1 MISRKMPLV
10 LLILV
15 LVGLLG
21 PAAAHAQT
29 PTNVIVIYPAAEPQ
43 ADSLALSV
51 FFVITDELGRPISRP
66 GIDSVEI
73 ELLGGGD
80 NVPVEAKFTD
90 PQTPFYIALILDA
103 SGSMASAMPGVRE
116 AAQAAVDSAP
126 AGANIAVIKFNKL
139 ALEDN
144 LTIVEPFTPNLALVK
159 GSINAIEAEP
169 NAPTCLYNTLYKS
182 IELLDEITDEPQER
196 QAIIVFTDGKDD
208 DGAGNPCSQRKY
220 EDVINRATLALPITP
235 IHTIGLCADEACSN
249 LRKEELR
256 SMAKETSAF
265 AATGS
270 QNNMS
275 EVFREI
281 MEGLSSQLV
290 ARANVYARQGD
301 NQAALSIK
309 LQDNDV
315 PLTTTFSFFSP
326 QDYNAPPPPANA
338 QISNLVYDQAQ
349 DIYTIAMSVTS
360 PETLQKVVVE
370 LWDEKSGTQLPPAQ
384 EFENPEATLQFER
397 NTDDLVAGR
406 EYSFRVKAV
415 DKDGFLITI
424 GEEGETILAKQTF
437 VYEPPPPPP
446 PEIIIKSVQADF
458 QAQRLFVDL
467 ESRNVGEIT
476 SYQGFIVDK
485 ETGAG
490 IYEFGPTL
498 FPGNRIEEQLPERM
512 EQAGEPR
519 SYVMN
524 LTLIPKEGPA
534 IKPAQPYEFKAIPP
548 PPPSLLVRVGRVLQN
563 PAILISIFVIVLCT
577 IGLVIYLNR
586 PAKKEALLSP
596 MPRPPIDHTMISGPS
611 AAAPQSK
618 PQQPPPRPT
627 QPQPPRL
634 HLEILETPG
643 APPEKK
649 KVITTFPFVIGRD
662 GSNFNIPG
670 DQTLSR
676 QHVEISVRDNKFFI
690 TDLESRNGT
699 YIGQTRLPPRTP
711 TPLGNTSV
719 VRLGHR
725 TQLKL
730 DLQT

>member
-10 LLILV
+10 LLLLV

-21 PAAAHAQT
+21 SGAAYAQT
-29 PTNVIVIYPAAEPQ
+29 PANVIVIYPAAEPQ

-80 NVPVEAKFTD
+80 NVPVEAKFSD
-90 PQTPFYIALILDA
+90 PQTPFYIALVLDA
-103 SGSMASAMPGVRE
+103 SGSMANMMAGVRE
-116 AAQAAVDSAP
+116 AAQSAVDSAP
-126 AGANIAVIKFNKL
+126 PGANITVIKFNEL
-139 ALEDN
+139 AIEDD
-144 LTIVEPFTPNLALVK
+144 LTIIEPFTEDPVLVK
-159 GSINAIEAEP
+159 GAINAIESDP
-169 NAPTCLYNTLYKS
+169 NAPTCLYNALYKS
-182 IELLDEITDEPQER
+182 IELLDEATQKPQER
-196 QAIIVFTDGKDD
+196 QAIILFTDGKDERA
-208 DGAGNPCSQRKY
+208 DGAPCSQRKY
-220 EDVINRATLALPITP
+220 DDVINRATRALPITP
-235 IHTIGLCADEACSN
+235 IHTIGLCADDACSN

-270 QNNMS
+270 QDNMS

-309 LQDNDV
+309 LQDNEA

-349 DIYTIAMSVTS
+349 DIYTVAMSVTS

-397 NTDDLVAGR
+397 HTDDLVAGR

-415 DKDGFLITI
+415 DQEGFLITI

-446 PEIIIKSVQADF
+446 PEVIVKSVQADF
-458 QAQRLFVDL
+458 EAKRLFVDL

-476 SYQGFIVDK
+476 SYEGFIVDK

-498 FPGNRIEEQLPERM
+498 FPGNRIEEQLPQSI

-519 SYVMN
+519 SYVIN
-524 LTLIPKEGPA
+524 LTLIPKEGPP
-534 IKPAQPYEFKAIPP
+534 IKLLQPYEFKAVPP
-548 PPPSLLVRVGRVLQN
+548 PPPGLMVRVGQALQN
-563 PAILISIFVIVLCT
+563 PAILISIFVIILCT
-577 IGLVIYLNR
+577 VGLVIYFNR
-586 PAKKEALLSP
+586 PAKKETLLSP

-611 AAAPQSK
+611 VEAPQ
-618 PQQPPPRPT
+618 PQPRQPPPRPA

-634 HLEILETPG
+634 SLEVLETPG

-676 QHVEISVRDNKFFI
+676 QHVEISLRGNKFFI

-699 YIGQTRLPPRTP
+699 YIGETRLSPRTP
-711 TPLGNTSV
+711 TPLGNTSI

-730 DLQT
+730 DPQV

>member
-10 LLILV
+10 LLLLV

-21 PAAAHAQT
+21 PGAAYAQT
-29 PTNVIVIYPAAEPQ
+29 PANVIVIYPAAEPQ
-43 ADSLALSV
+43 ADSMALSV

-80 NVPVEAKFTD
+80 NAPVEAKFSD
-90 PQTPFYIALILDA
+90 PQTPFYIALVLDA
-103 SGSMASAMPGVRE
+103 SGSMANMMPGVRE
-116 AAQAAVDSAP
+116 AAQSAVDSAP
-126 AGANIAVIKFNKL
+126 PGANIAVIKFNEL
-139 ALEDN
+139 AIEDD
-144 LTIVEPFTPNLALVK
+144 LTIIEPFTEDPVLVK
-159 GSINAIEAEP
+159 GAINAVESDP
-169 NAPTCLYNTLYKS
+169 NAPTCLYNALYKS
-182 IELLDEITDEPQER
+182 IELLDEATQKPQER
-196 QAIIVFTDGKDD
+196 QAIILFTDGKDERA
-208 DGAGNPCSQRKY
+208 DGTPCSQRKY
-220 EDVINRATLALPITP
+220 DDVINRATRALPITP
-235 IHTIGLCADEACSN
+235 IHTIGLCADDACSN

-270 QNNMS
+270 QDNMS

-309 LQDNDV
+309 LQDNEV

-349 DIYTIAMSVTS
+349 DIYTVAMSVTS

-397 NTDDLVAGR
+397 HTDDLVAGR

-415 DKDGFLITI
+415 DQEGFLITI

-446 PEIIIKSVQADF
+446 PEVIIKSVQADF
-458 QAQRLFVDL
+458 EAKRLFVDL

-476 SYQGFIVDK
+476 SYEGFIVDK

-498 FPGNRIEEQLPERM
+498 FPGNRIEEQLPQSI

-519 SYVMN
+519 SYVIN
-524 LTLIPKEGPA
+524 LTLIPKEGPP
-534 IKPAQPYEFKAIPP
+534 IKLLQPYEFKAVPP
-548 PPPSLLVRVGRVLQN
+548 PPPGLMVRVGQALQN
-563 PAILISIFVIVLCT
+563 PAILISIFVIILCT
-577 IGLVIYLNR
+577 VGLVIYLNR

-596 MPRPPIDHTMISGPS
+596 LPRPPIDHTMISGPS
-611 AAAPQSK
+611 VEAPQ
-618 PQQPPPRPT
+618 PQPRQQPSVQPPP
-627 QPQPPRL
+627 PRL
-634 HLEILETPG
+634 SLEVLETPG
-643 APPEKK
+643 APPERK

-662 GSNFNIPG
+662 GANFNIPG

-676 QHVEISVRDNKFFI
+676 QHVEISVRGNKFFI

-711 TPLGNTSV
+711 TPLGNGSI

-730 DLQT
+730 DPQV

>member
-10 LLILV
+10 LLLLV

-21 PAAAHAQT
+21 QGVAHAQT

-80 NVPVEAKFTD
+80 NAPVEAKFSD
-90 PQTPFYIALILDA
+90 PQTPFYIALVLDA
-103 SGSMASAMPGVRE
+103 SGSMANMMPGVRE
-116 AAQAAVDSAP
+116 AAQSAVDSAP
-126 AGANIAVIKFNKL
+126 PGANIAVIKFNEL
-139 ALEDN
+139 AIEDD
-144 LTIVEPFTPNLALVK
+144 LTIIEPFTEDPVLVK
-159 GSINAIEAEP
+159 GAINAVESDP
-169 NAPTCLYNTLYKS
+169 NAPTCLYNALYKS
-182 IELLDEITDEPQER
+182 IELLDETTQKPQER
-196 QAIIVFTDGKDD
+196 QAIILFTDGKDERA
-208 DGAGNPCSQRKY
+208 DGTPCSQRKY
-220 EDVINRATLALPITP
+220 DDVINRATRALPITP
-235 IHTIGLCADEACSN
+235 IHTIGLCADDACSN

-290 ARANVYARQGD
+290 ARANVYARKGD

-309 LQDNDV
+309 LHDHES

-338 QISNLVYDQAQ
+338 QISNLVYDREK
-349 DIYTIAMSVTS
+349 DIYTVAMSVTS

-397 NTDDLVAGR
+397 HTDDLVAGR

-415 DKDGFLITI
+415 DQEGFLVTI
-424 GEEGETILAKQTF
+424 GEEGETILAKQIF

-458 QAQRLFVDL
+458 NAKRLFVDL
-467 ESRNVGEIT
+467 ETRNVGEIT
-476 SYQGFIVDK
+476 SYEGFIVDK

-490 IYEFGPTL
+490 IGEFGPTL
-498 FPGNRIEEQLPERM
+498 FPGNRIEEQLPQGI

-519 SYVMN
+519 SYVIN

-534 IKPAQPYEFKAIPP
+534 IKPAQPYEFKAVPP
-548 PPPSLLVRVGRVLQN
+548 PPPGLMVRVVQALQN
-563 PAILISIFVIVLCT
+563 PAILISIFVIILCT

-596 MPRPPIDHTMISGPS
+596 LPRPPIDQTMISGPS
-611 AAAPQSK
+611 VEAPQ
-618 PQQPPPRPT
+618 PQPRPQPARPVQPPPR
-627 QPQPPRL
+627 L
-634 HLEILETPG
+634 SLEVLETPG

-649 KVITTFPFVIGRD
+649 KVITTFPYVIGRD

-676 QHVEISVRDNKFFI
+676 QHVEISVRGNKFFI

-699 YIGQTRLPPRTP
+699 YIGETRLPPRTP
-711 TPLGNTSV
+711 TPLGNTSI

-730 DLQT
+730 DPQA

>member
-1 MISRKMPLV
+1 MISRKMSLV
-10 LLILV
+10 LLLLV

-21 PAAAHAQT
+21 PGAAYAQT
-29 PTNVIVIYPAAEPQ
+29 PANVIVIYPAAEPQ
-43 ADSLALSV
+43 ADSMALSV

-80 NVPVEAKFTD
+80 NAPVEAKFSD
-90 PQTPFYIALILDA
+90 PQTPFYIALVLDA
-103 SGSMASAMPGVRE
+103 SGSMANMMAGVRE
-116 AAQAAVDSAP
+116 AAQSAVDSAP
-126 AGANIAVIKFNKL
+126 LGANIAVIKFNEL
-139 ALEDN
+139 AIEDD
-144 LTIVEPFTPNLALVK
+144 LTIIEPFTEDPVLVK
-159 GSINAIEAEP
+159 GAINAIESDP
-169 NAPTCLYNTLYKS
+169 NAPTCLYNALYKS
-182 IELLDEITDEPQER
+182 IELLDETTQKPQER
-196 QAIIVFTDGKDD
+196 QAIILFTDGKDERA
-208 DGAGNPCSQRKY
+208 DGTPCSQRKY
-220 EDVINRATLALPITP
+220 DDVINRATRALPITP
-235 IHTIGLCADEACSN
+235 IHTIGLCADDACSN

-270 QNNMS
+270 QDNMS

-309 LQDNDV
+309 LQDNEV

-349 DIYTIAMSVTS
+349 DIYTVAMSVTS

-397 NTDDLVAGR
+397 HTDDLVAGR

-415 DKDGFLITI
+415 DQEGFLITI

-446 PEIIIKSVQADF
+446 PEVIIKSVQADF
-458 QAQRLFVDL
+458 EAKRLFVDL

-476 SYQGFIVDK
+476 SYEGFIVDK

-498 FPGNRIEEQLPERM
+498 FPGNRIEEQLPQSI

-519 SYVMN
+519 SYVIN
-524 LTLIPKEGPA
+524 LTLIPKQGPP
-534 IKPAQPYEFKAIPP
+534 IKLLQPYEFKAVPP
-548 PPPSLLVRVGRVLQN
+548 PPPGLMVRVGQALQN
-563 PAILISIFVIVLCT
+563 PAVLISIFVIILCT
-577 IGLVIYLNR
+577 VGLVVYFNR
-586 PAKKEALLSP
+586 PAKKETLLSP

-611 AAAPQSK
+611 VEAPQ
-618 PQQPPPRPT
+618 PQPRQPPPRPA

-634 HLEILETPG
+634 SLEILETPG

-676 QHVEISVRDNKFFI
+676 QHVEISLRGNKFFI

-699 YIGQTRLPPRTP
+699 YIGETRLSPRTP
-711 TPLGNTSV
+711 IPLGNTSI

-730 DLQT
+730 DPQV